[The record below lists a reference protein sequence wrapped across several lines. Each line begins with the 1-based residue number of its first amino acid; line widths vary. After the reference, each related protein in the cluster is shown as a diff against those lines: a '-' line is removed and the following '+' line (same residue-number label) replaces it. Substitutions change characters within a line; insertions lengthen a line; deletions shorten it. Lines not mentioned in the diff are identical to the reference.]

1 MSFLADL
8 SDAAAA
14 LAEQI
19 APRIIAVRGANGRSF
34 SGFIWR
40 TGLAVTAEEAID
52 GEDEADVLLAD
63 GRALKASLAGRDP
76 STDVALLKLEVG
88 EFGDWTVAGAV
99 KPASY
104 ALIAGR
110 GEASLIASLSSISEV
125 GPAWR
130 SMRGGEIDARL
141 TLALRLSGR
150 TEGAAVVAPDGALI
164 GMAVTSARR
173 AGIVIPAT
181 TIARAVATLAE
192 KGYIPRGWLGVMLHP
207 AMQGNGA
214 IVLSVEADSP
224 AAQAGLLVGDV
235 ITTWDGEAVQ
245 SVGDVSRRLVG
256 AAVNSKI
263 KLGVVRGGSP
273 SDVDVTLGERPRG

>member
-1 MSFLADL
+1 MSFLSDL

-14 LAEQI
+14 LAEQ
-19 APRIIAVRGANGRSF
+19 ASPRIIAVRGANGRSF

-40 TGLAVTAEEAID
+40 TGLAVTAEEALD
-52 GEDEADVLLAD
+52 GEEEVEVLLAD
-63 GRALKASLAGRDP
+63 GQALKASLAGRDP
-76 STDVALLKLEVG
+76 STDVALLKFETG
-88 EFGDWTVAGAV
+88 EFDDWAVAGAV

-110 GEASLIASLSSISEV
+110 GEESLIASLSSISEA

-141 TLALRLSGR
+141 TLALRLSSR

-173 AGIVIPAT
+173 RAIVIPAT

-224 AAQAGLLVGDV
+224 AAKAGLLVGDV
-235 ITTWDGEAVQ
+235 ITTWNGEAVQ

-256 AAVNSKI
+256 TPVNSKI